1 MVLLRFI
8 PICRT
13 ATVSPLHQLAKGA
26 FAKVHHVE
34 DRHEGDPISRRLREL
49 GFVEGRTVVI
59 RAWGPFGKDPLMV
72 QIGDSRFALRRS
84 EAARVLV
91 DRE

>member
-8 PICRT
+8 PICRI
-13 ATVSPLHQLAKGA
+13 ATVSPLHELAKGV
-26 FAKVHHVE
+26 FAKVRHVE
-34 DRHEGDPISRRLREL
+34 DRREGDPISRRLREL
-49 GFVEGRTVVI
+49 GFVEGRAVVI
-59 RAWGPFGKDPLMV
+59 RAWGPFGMDPLMV